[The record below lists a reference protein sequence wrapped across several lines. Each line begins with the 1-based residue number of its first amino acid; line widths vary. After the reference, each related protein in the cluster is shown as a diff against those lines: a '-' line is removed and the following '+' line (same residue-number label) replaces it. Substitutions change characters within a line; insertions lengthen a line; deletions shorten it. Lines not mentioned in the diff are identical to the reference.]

1 MNSAKMSSVMQIDQ
15 LSQKLS
21 QTRKYQRLDLQ
32 VIHQAASRANS
43 LSQNPYEIDRK
54 ARNILHQVWS
64 SSYYKAPNFTKHL
77 QSLTKS
83 LDRTSSLKD
92 SLMPVLGLH
101 SSTRE
106 RLSIAHDFYAQIF
119 KITGTPESL
128 VDHACGLNPLM
139 FPWMNL
145 PAQTKYFANDID
157 QKGLQFLCDASSLF
171 SRRGISTPQFHFAQR
186 NILGSVQQSA
196 QVALFLKCLP
206 TFEHLDPGL
215 WQQILK
221 KQHAQYKVISFAIK
235 SSKHY
240 QKYAARTF
248 SGHFEASLDQASLP
262 YQKIIFPNELVYI
275 LKSSD

>member
-1 MNSAKMSSVMQIDQ
+1 MQID
-15 LSQKLS
+15 LLTQKLS
-21 QTRKYQRLDLQ
+21 QTSKYQRLDPE
-32 VIHQAASRANS
+32 VIRQAALRAGA

-64 SSYYKAPNFTKHL
+64 SSYSKAPNFLKQYQL
-77 QSLTKS
+77 LAQSLHAADFS
-83 LDRTSSLKD
+83 NDCLVSILS
-92 SLMPVLGLH
+92 LH

-119 KITGTPESL
+119 KITGTPDSL
-128 VDHACGLNPLM
+128 VDHACGLNPIM

-145 PAQTKYFANDID
+145 PTQTKYFANDID
-157 QKGLQFLCDASSLF
+157 QKGLQFLSNVISLF
-171 SRRGISTPQFHFAQR
+171 SQRGISTPQFHFAQR

-221 KQHAQYKVISFAIK
+221 KQHAQYKVVSFAIK
-235 SSKHY
+235 SSSHY
-240 QKYAARTF
+240 RKYAARTF
-248 SGHFEASLDQASLP
+248 SGHFEAYLVHASLP
-262 YQKIIFPNELVYI
+262 YQKIIFTNELVYI